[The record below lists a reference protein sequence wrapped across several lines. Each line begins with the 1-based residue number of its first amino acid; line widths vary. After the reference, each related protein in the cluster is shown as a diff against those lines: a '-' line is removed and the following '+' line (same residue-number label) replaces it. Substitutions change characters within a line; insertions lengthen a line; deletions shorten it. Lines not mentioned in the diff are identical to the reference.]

1 MEEALSFFLDSVGIP
16 MAIID
21 ENFTIYMANQE
32 LCELIGVS
40 KEKLQHTNWA
50 EFVNLDDLEKMKHYF
65 ESRREN
71 MPAQDRFYLTLR
83 NYHGNKKELLL
94 KIKMIP
100 KTQKSL
106 ISMTDVTELK
116 QLAEKL
122 TRKNK
127 CQEAI
132 LQVVAHVLRND
143 VQNLY
148 QFLLKKAVQTVKG
161 AQAGSV
167 LVKEKDIYVYKAAV
181 GYDLSKLSRVFF
193 HKNELVQGETRD
205 VMLVRDFSINEKLDK
220 ERKDPLYAAGK
231 IDQIKVM
238 MTIPVLIREE
248 TVGFINLDNFDDPD
262 AFNEESIEAARLF
275 ALHMGII
282 FERLNLEE
290 QIRKQAEQMRFLSYH
305 DPLTGLANRR
315 FLQEEAERILAF
327 SKRQCKPVSVLY
339 LDLSNFKKINDNF
352 GHHTGDRVLKLVADR
367 LRKCARKSD
376 FVARIGG
383 DEFVFVLSGTS
394 VNGAIQFVKRMI
406 RQIEAPIS
414 VEGGEFQISANVGI
428 AEYPKDG
435 DDFEKILRN
444 ADRAMYCAKMHRK
457 PYCIFES

>member
-1 MEEALSFFLDSVGIP
+1 
-16 MAIID
+16 MAVID
-21 ENFTIYMANQE
+21 ENFTVYMANQT
-32 LCELIGVS
+32 LCELVGLS
-40 KEKLQHTNWA
+40 KEELKRINWA
-50 EFVNLDDLEKMKHYF
+50 NFVDLKDLERIKYYH
-65 ESRREN
+65 ESR
-71 MPAQDRFYLTLR
+71 MPAPERFYLTITDYR
-83 NYHGNKKELLL
+83 KNKRELLVQV
-94 KIKMIP
+94 KMIP
-100 KTQKSL
+100 GTQKSL

-116 QLAEKL
+116 QLTEKL

-148 QFLLKKAVQTVKG
+148 QFLLEKAVETVYG
-161 AQAGSV
+161 AQAGSA
-167 LVKEKDIYVYKAAV
+167 LVKEKDVYVFKATV

-193 HKNELVQGETRD
+193 HRNELVQGETRD

-220 ERKDPLYAAGK
+220 ERKDALYSTGK

-339 LDLSNFKKINDNF
+339 LDLLNFKRINDNF
-352 GHHTGDRVLKLVADR
+352 GHETGDKLLRQIAGRLK
-367 LRKCARKSD
+367 KSARKSD

-394 VNGAIQFVKRMI
+394 ANNAVEFVKRMI
-406 RQIEAPIS
+406 RQIEAPINIDDN
-414 VEGGEFQISANVGI
+414 EFQISANVGI

-444 ADRAMYCAKMHRK
+444 ADRAMYCAKVHRK
-457 PYCIFES
+457 TYCIFES